1 MCLIALDFHIY
12 TLLFSSLFYAL
23 YDTIRYFISGD
34 GSLWRFDKSILSQ
47 FDFVS
52 IILLIPLIVVSHL
65 LIGEVVPAL
74 AQKQLAY
81 VGVAL
86 LIFVVIFFLPIR
98 RMNWLIPLVYWL
110 NILLLLAVEFFGHS
124 RLGAQRWIEIPFV
137 NATIQPSEFVKPAL
151 ILMLAY
157 LIRRVPPPPDGYRLK
172 EFVKI
177 SFYILLP
184 FILIAKEPDLGTA
197 LVLLLIGYGVLF
209 YIGIYWKITAF
220 IVGSILLLSPLAYQF
235 GLHDYQK
242 VRIKDFLSEKP
253 SYHVQQSI
261 IAIGSGGWMGN
272 TKEDATQTQ
281 MRFLPI
287 ATSDF
292 IFAFVVE
299 RTGFLGALALIL
311 VYVALVLH
319 LMSLSVFN
327 SDYYIKVVTV
337 AIAFMIFIY
346 MGVNIAM
353 TIGFAPVVGVPLPMF
368 SYGGSSFLN
377 FMVLFAIMQNLI
389 AFRYKNMYDNRGK
402 KSFV

>member
-1 MCLIALDFHIY
+1 M
-12 TLLFSSLFYAL
+12 S
-23 YDTIRYFISGD
+23 
-34 GSLWRFDKSILSQ
+34 W
-47 FDFVS
+47 
-52 IILLIPLIVVSHL
+52 LIPLIYW
-65 LIGEVVPAL
+65 INI
-74 AQKQLAY
+74 
-81 VGVAL
+81 AL
-86 LIFVVIFFLPIR
+86 LI
-98 RMNWLIPLVYWL
+98 
-110 NILLLLAVEFFGHS
+110 AVEFFGHS
-124 RLGAQRWIEIPFV
+124 RLGAQRWIDIPLI

-157 LIRRVPPPPDGYRLK
+157 LINKNPPPVNGYRLK
-172 EFVKI
+172 DFLKI

-184 FILIAKEPDLGTA
+184 FLLIAKEPDLGTA

-209 YIGIYWKITAF
+209 FVGVYWKIIAT
-220 IVGSILLLSPLAYQF
+220 IVATILLFSPLAYKF
-235 GLHDYQK
+235 LLHDYQK

-261 IAIGSGGWMGN
+261 IAIGSGGWTG
-272 TKEDATQTQ
+272 KDKDEATQTQ

-311 VYVALVLH
+311 LYVMLILH
-319 LMSLSVFN
+319 LLSLAIFN

-337 AIAFMIFIY
+337 SISFMIFIY
-346 MGVNIAM
+346 MGVNISM
-353 TIGFAPVVGVPLPMF
+353 TIGYAPVVGVPLPMF

-389 AFRYKNMYDNRGK
+389 TFRYKDMYDKGGT
-402 KSFV
+402 KSFL

>member
-1 MCLIALDFHIY
+1 M
-12 TLLFSSLFYAL
+12 S
-23 YDTIRYFISGD
+23 
-34 GSLWRFDKSILSQ
+34 
-47 FDFVS
+47 
-52 IILLIPLIVVSHL
+52 
-65 LIGEVVPAL
+65 
-74 AQKQLAY
+74 
-81 VGVAL
+81 
-86 LIFVVIFFLPIR
+86 
-98 RMNWLIPLVYWL
+98 WLIPMIYWANIALLV
-110 NILLLLAVEFFGHS
+110 AVEFFGHS
-124 RLGAQRWIEIPFV
+124 RLGAQRWIDIPFI

-157 LIRRVPPPPDGYRLK
+157 LIQKNPPPPDGYKVKDFL
-172 EFVKI
+172 KI

-184 FILIAKEPDLGTA
+184 FILIVKEPDLGTA

-209 YIGIYWKITAF
+209 FVGVYWKIIAF
-220 IVGSILLLSPLAYQF
+220 IVASVLLFSPIAYKF
-235 GLHDYQK
+235 LLHDYQR
-242 VRIKDFLSEKP
+242 VRITDFLSEKP

-261 IAIGSGGWMGN
+261 IAIGSGGWTGN
-272 TKEDATQTQ
+272 SKEEATQTQ

-299 RTGFLGALALIL
+299 RTGFLGALGLIL
-311 VYVALVLH
+311 LYVMLILH
-319 LMSLSVFN
+319 LLSLSVFN
-327 SDYYIKVVTV
+327 QDYYIKVVT
-337 AIAFMIFIY
+337 IGISFMIFIY

-389 AFRYKNMYDNRGK
+389 AFRYKDMYDGRGT